1 MRERYFEATAYR
13 EARKRSETVFA
24 IYAGEKSRKNP
35 DGSTSAFM
43 RFPALIVSEYTA
55 NGDEFAKT
63 VADVLE
69 ENASRFFAS
78 ATYSDAGLK
87 SEAQRSDEVDAE
99 HSAANL
105 THKLIERLVGQLES
119 VEKDT
124 EYQLHEPYA
133 HVWPDTA
140 TNPAFQCTCALCA
153 GREYLAKGASND

>member
-1 MRERYFEATAYR
+1 MRERYFEAEPTAYR

-35 DGSTSAFM
+35 DGSTSAFL

-78 ATYSDAGLK
+78 ATSSDAGLK
-87 SEAQRSDEVDAE
+87 SEAKRSDEVEPAGESASLTPIIPNDLKSLIDALRSGKSYDP
-99 HSAANL
+99 HHVAAV
-105 THKLIERLVGQLES
+105 IESLHAAYVS
-119 VEKDT
+119 VR
-124 EYQLHEPYA
+124 
-133 HVWPDTA
+133 
-140 TNPAFQCTCALCA
+140 
-153 GREYLAKGASND
+153 GGSND